1 MNFSKKYAK
10 YKSKYLNL
18 KGGLAK
24 IHDAEKKQI
33 ITNINNLK
41 KYHVIEYEDYINFF
55 TPYIDQTQDYL
66 NNLTIDDIIN
76 LFQKRL
82 IL

>member
-18 KGGLAK
+18 KEGMLAK

-33 ITNINNLK
+33 ITN
-41 KYHVIEYEDYINFF
+41 
-55 TPYIDQTQDYL
+55 L
-66 NNLTIDDIIN
+66 NN
-76 LFQKRL
+76 
-82 IL
+82 